1 MRVTQFNDITGVD
14 RADLVFRHRQHFTKG
29 FKFFAMRPPD
39 PLQQF
44 GGIRQMAGATG
55 MDADAQIW
63 VLPGQIAGAAGMV
76 EMNVGKRHSVDISG
90 G

>member
-1 MRVTQFNDITGVD
+1 
-14 RADLVFRHRQHFTKG
+14 
-29 FKFFAMRPPD
+29 MRPPD

-55 MDADAQIW
+55 MHADAQIW
-63 VLPGQIAGAAGMV
+63 VLPGQITGTAGMV
-76 EMNVGKRHSVDISG
+76 EMNVGKGHIVDILG

>member
-1 MRVTQFNDITGVD
+1 
-14 RADLVFRHRQHFTKG
+14 
-29 FKFFAMRPPD
+29 MRPPD